1 MYKRQFLCKEFGPV
15 ESHQVEEIDD
25 PIAGPGQVVVD
36 IKATG
41 ISFPDVLIVQGL
53 YQFKPPFPFSP
64 GSEISGIVSSIGEG
78 VTNLNEGDRVMGS
91 VGSGGLREKGL
102 YLEQQL
108 MPLPD
113 SMDFETAAGFPLNY
127 GTTYHAFKQ
136 RGELKEGE
144 SVLVLGAGGGLGITA
159 IHIAKAM
166 GARVIAAASSQEKI
180 DLCKKEGADEG
191 IIYERNMDRD
201 LQKKF
206 SDQIKEVT
214 GGGVDMIYDLVGGDY
229 AEPALRAIARHG
241 KYLVIG
247 FTAGIPKMPLNLTL
261 LKECQIVGVF
271 WGQFAGLDYDEN
283 QQNFKEL
290 FELHAE
296 GKIKPFVTETFP
308 LDDAAKAIKTL
319 EDRKVL
325 GKVVVSME

>member
-1 MYKRQFLCKEFGPV
+1 MKAFLCKEFGPV
-15 ESHQVEEIDD
+15 DSHQVEEIDD

-64 GSEISGIVSSIGEG
+64 GSEISGVVSAVGEG
-78 VTNLNEGDRVMGS
+78 VTMHKEGDRVMGS
-91 VGSGGLREKGL
+91 IGSGGLREKGV

-108 MPLPD
+108 MPLPET
-113 SMDFETAAGFPLNY
+113 MDFNTAAGFPLNY

-136 RGELKEGE
+136 RGELKAGQ

-166 GARVIAAASSQEKI
+166 GAKVIAAASSQEKI

-191 IIYERNMDRD
+191 IIYEREMDRD

-271 WGQFAGLDYDEN
+271 WGQFAGVEYAEN

-290 FELHAE
+290 FDLHAE
-296 GKIKPFVTETFP
+296 GKIKPFVTETYT
-308 LDDAAKAIKTL
+308 LDESATAIKTL

>member
-1 MYKRQFLCKEFGPV
+1 MKAFLCKEFGPV
-15 ESHQVEEIDD
+15 DSHTVEEIED
-25 PIAGPGQVVVD
+25 PAAGPGQVVVD

-64 GSEISGIVSSIGEG
+64 GSEISGVVSSVGEG
-78 VTNLNEGDRVMGS
+78 VTMHKVGDRVMGS
-91 VGSGGLREKGL
+91 IGSGGLREKGV

-108 MPLPD
+108 MPLPE
-113 SMDFETAAGFPLNY
+113 SMDFNTAAGFPLNY

-136 RGELKEGE
+136 RGELKEGQ

-180 DLCKKEGADEG
+180 DLCIKEGADKG
-191 IIYERNMDRD
+191 IIYERDMDRD

-206 SDQIKEVT
+206 SDEIKELT

-271 WGQFAGLDYDEN
+271 WGQFAAIDHAEN
-283 QQNFKEL
+283 AQNFKEL

-296 GKIKPFVTETFP
+296 GKIKPFVTETYS
-308 LDDAAKAIKTL
+308 LEESAKAIKTL

-325 GKVVVSME
+325 GKVVVNME

>member
-1 MYKRQFLCKEFGPV
+1 MKAFLCKEFGPV
-15 ESHQVEEIDD
+15 DSHTVEEIED
-25 PIAGPGQVVVD
+25 PVAGPGQVGVD

-41 ISFPDVLIVQGL
+41 ISFPDVLIDQGL

-64 GSEISGIVSSIGEG
+64 GSEISGVVSSVGEG
-78 VTNLNEGDRVMGS
+78 VTMHKVGDRVMGS
-91 VGSGGLREKGL
+91 IGSGGLREKGV

-108 MPLPD
+108 MPLPE
-113 SMDFETAAGFPLNY
+113 SMDFNTAAGFPLNY

-136 RGELKEGE
+136 RGELKEGQ

-180 DLCKKEGADEG
+180 DLCVKEGADEG
-191 IIYERNMDRD
+191 IIYERDMDRD

-206 SDQIKEVT
+206 SDEIKELT

-271 WGQFAGLDYDEN
+271 WGQFAAIDHAEN
-283 QQNFKEL
+283 AQNFKEL

-296 GKIKPFVTETFP
+296 GKIKPFVTETYS
-308 LDDAAKAIKTL
+308 LEESAKAIKTL

-325 GKVVVSME
+325 GKVVVNME

>member
-1 MYKRQFLCKEFGPV
+1 MKAFLCKEFGPV
-15 ESHQVEEIDD
+15 DSHQVEEIDD

-64 GSEISGIVSSIGEG
+64 GSEISGVVSSVGEG
-78 VTNLNEGDRVMGS
+78 VTMYKEGDRVMGS
-91 VGSGGLREKGL
+91 IGSGGLREKGV

-108 MPLPD
+108 MPLPET
-113 SMDFETAAGFPLNY
+113 MDFNTAAGFPLNY

-136 RGELKEGE
+136 RGELKAGQ

-166 GARVIAAASSQEKI
+166 GAKVIAAASSQEKI

-191 IIYERNMDRD
+191 IIYEREMDRD

-271 WGQFAGLDYDEN
+271 WGQFAGVEYAEN

-290 FELHAE
+290 FDLHAE
-296 GKIKPFVTETFP
+296 GKIKPFVTETYT
-308 LDDAAKAIKTL
+308 LDESAAAIKTL

>member
-1 MYKRQFLCKEFGPV
+1 MKAFLCREFGPV
-15 ESHQVEEIDD
+15 DSHKVEEIED
-25 PIAGPGQVVVD
+25 PVAGPGQVVVD

-64 GSEISGIVSSIGEG
+64 GSEISGVISSVGEG
-78 VTNLNEGDRVMGS
+78 VTLHKAGDRVMGS
-91 VGSGGLREKGL
+91 IGSGGLREKGV
-102 YLEQQL
+102 YFEQQL
-108 MPLPD
+108 MPLPE
-113 SMDFETAAGFPLNY
+113 SMDFNTAAGFPLNY

-136 RGELKEGE
+136 RGELKAGQ

-166 GARVIAAASSQEKI
+166 GAKVIAAASSQEKI

-191 IIYERNMDRD
+191 IIYERDMDRD

-206 SDQIKEVT
+206 SDQIKEAT

-261 LKECQIVGVF
+261 LKECQIIGVF
-271 WGQFAGLDYDEN
+271 WGQFAGVEQAEN

-290 FELHAE
+290 FDLHAE
-296 GKIKPFVTETFP
+296 GKIKPFVTESYK
-308 LDDAAKAIKTL
+308 LDDAAKAIKVL

>member
-1 MYKRQFLCKEFGPV
+1 M
-15 ESHQVEEIDD
+15 
-25 PIAGPGQVVVD
+25 
-36 IKATG
+36 
-41 ISFPDVLIVQGL
+41 QGL

-64 GSEISGIVSSIGEG
+64 GSEISGVISSVGEG
-78 VTNLNEGDRVMGS
+78 VTLHKAGDRVMGS
-91 VGSGGLREKGL
+91 IGSGGLREKGV
-102 YLEQQL
+102 YFEQQL
-108 MPLPD
+108 MPLPE
-113 SMDFETAAGFPLNY
+113 SMDFNTAAGFPLNY

-136 RGELKEGE
+136 RGELKAGQ

-166 GARVIAAASSQEKI
+166 GAKVIAAASSQEKI

-191 IIYERNMDRD
+191 IIYERDMDRD

-206 SDQIKEVT
+206 SDQIKEAT

-261 LKECQIVGVF
+261 LKECQIIGVF
-271 WGQFAGLDYDEN
+271 WGQFAGVEQAEN

-290 FELHAE
+290 FDLHAE
-296 GKIKPFVTETFP
+296 GKIKPFVTESYK
-308 LDDAAKAIKTL
+308 LDDAAKAIKVL

>member
-1 MYKRQFLCKEFGPV
+1 MKAFLCKEFGPV
-15 ESHQVEEIDD
+15 DSHTVEEIED
-25 PIAGPGQVVVD
+25 PVAGPGQVVVD

-64 GSEISGIVSSIGEG
+64 GSEISGVVSSVGEG
-78 VTNLNEGDRVMGS
+78 VTMHKVGDRVMGS
-91 VGSGGLREKGL
+91 IGSGGLREKGV

-108 MPLPD
+108 MPLPE
-113 SMDFETAAGFPLNY
+113 SMNFNTAAGFPLNY

-136 RGELKEGE
+136 RGELKEGQ

-180 DLCKKEGADEG
+180 DLCVKEGADEG
-191 IIYERNMDRD
+191 IIYERDMDRD

-206 SDQIKEVT
+206 SDEIKELT

-271 WGQFAGLDYDEN
+271 WGQFAAIDHAEN
-283 QQNFKEL
+283 AQNFKEL

-296 GKIKPFVTETFP
+296 GKIKPFVTETYS
-308 LDDAAKAIKTL
+308 LEESAKAIKTL

-325 GKVVVSME
+325 GKVVVNME

>member
-1 MYKRQFLCKEFGPV
+1 MKAFLCKEFGPV
-15 ESHQVEEIDD
+15 DSHQVEEIDD

-36 IKATG
+36 IKATV

-64 GSEISGIVSSIGEG
+64 GSEISGVVSSVGEG
-78 VTNLNEGDRVMGS
+78 VTMYKEGDRVMGS
-91 VGSGGLREKGL
+91 IGSGGLREKGV

-108 MPLPD
+108 MPLPET
-113 SMDFETAAGFPLNY
+113 MDFNTAAGFPLNY

-136 RGELKEGE
+136 RGELKAGQ

-166 GARVIAAASSQEKI
+166 GAKVIAAASSQEKI

-191 IIYERNMDRD
+191 IIYEREMDRD

-271 WGQFAGLDYDEN
+271 WGQFAGVEYAEN

-290 FELHAE
+290 FDLHAE
-296 GKIKPFVTETFP
+296 GKIKPFVTETYT
-308 LDDAAKAIKTL
+308 LGESATAIKTL

>member
-1 MYKRQFLCKEFGPV
+1 MKAFLCKEFGPV
-15 ESHQVEEIDD
+15 DSHQVEEIDD

-64 GSEISGIVSSIGEG
+64 GSEISGVVSSVGEG
-78 VTNLNEGDRVMGS
+78 VTMYKEGDRVMGS
-91 VGSGGLREKGL
+91 IGSGGLREKGV

-108 MPLPD
+108 MPLPET
-113 SMDFETAAGFPLNY
+113 MDFNTAAGFPLNY

-136 RGELKEGE
+136 RGELKAGQ

-166 GARVIAAASSQEKI
+166 GAKVIAAASSQEKI

-191 IIYERNMDRD
+191 IIYEREMDRD

-271 WGQFAGLDYDEN
+271 WGQFAGVEYAEN

-290 FELHAE
+290 FDLHAE
-296 GKIKPFVTETFP
+296 GKIKPFVTETYT
-308 LDDAAKAIKTL
+308 LGESATAIKTL

>member
-1 MYKRQFLCKEFGPV
+1 MKAFLCKEFGPV
-15 ESHQVEEIDD
+15 DSHSVEEIED
-25 PIAGPGQVVVD
+25 PVAGPGQIVVD

-64 GSEISGIVSSIGEG
+64 GSEISGVVSSVGEG
-78 VTNLNEGDRVMGS
+78 VTMHKVGDRVMGS
-91 VGSGGLREKGL
+91 IGSGGLREKGV

-108 MPLPD
+108 MPLPE
-113 SMDFETAAGFPLNY
+113 SMDFNTAAGFPLNY

-136 RGELKEGE
+136 RGELKEGQ

-166 GARVIAAASSQEKI
+166 GAKVIAAASSQEKI

-191 IIYERNMDRD
+191 IIYERDMDRD

-206 SDQIKEVT
+206 SDEIKELT

-271 WGQFAGLDYDEN
+271 WGQFAAIDHAEN
-283 QQNFKEL
+283 SQNFKEL

-296 GKIKPFVTETFP
+296 GKIKPFVTETYS
-308 LDDAAKAIKTL
+308 LEESAKAIKTL

-325 GKVVVSME
+325 GKVVVNME

>member
-1 MYKRQFLCKEFGPV
+1 MKAFLCKEFGPV
-15 ESHQVEEIDD
+15 DSHTVEEIED
-25 PIAGPGQVVVD
+25 PVAGPGQVVVD

-64 GSEISGIVSSIGEG
+64 GSEISGVVSSVGED
-78 VTNLNEGDRVMGS
+78 VTMHKVGDRVMGS
-91 VGSGGLREKGL
+91 IGSGGLREKGV

-108 MPLPD
+108 MPLPE
-113 SMDFETAAGFPLNY
+113 SMDFNTAAGFPLNY

-136 RGELKEGE
+136 RGELKEGQ

-180 DLCKKEGADEG
+180 DLCIKEGADEG
-191 IIYERNMDRD
+191 IIYERDMDRD

-206 SDQIKEVT
+206 SDEIKELT

-271 WGQFAGLDYDEN
+271 WGQFAAIDHAEN
-283 QQNFKEL
+283 AQNFKEL

-296 GKIKPFVTETFP
+296 GKIKPFVTETYS
-308 LDDAAKAIKTL
+308 LEESAKAIKTL

-325 GKVVVSME
+325 GKVVVNME

>member
-1 MYKRQFLCKEFGPV
+1 MKAFLCKEFGPV
-15 ESHQVEEIDD
+15 DTHQVEEIED

-64 GSEISGIVSSIGEG
+64 GSEISGVISSVGEG
-78 VTNLNEGDRVMGS
+78 VTLHKEGDRVMGS
-91 VGSGGLREKGL
+91 IGSGGLREKGV
-102 YLEQQL
+102 YSEQQL
-108 MPLPD
+108 MPLPE
-113 SMDFETAAGFPLNY
+113 SMDFQTAAGFPLNY

-136 RGELKEGE
+136 RGELQADQT
-144 SVLVLGAGGGLGITA
+144 VLVLGAGGGLGITA
-159 IHIAKAM
+159 IHVAKAM
-166 GARVIAAASSQEKI
+166 GAKVIAAASSQEKI

-191 IIYERNMDRD
+191 IIYERDMDRD

-206 SDQIKEVT
+206 SDQIKDAT

-271 WGQFAGLDYDEN
+271 WGQFAGIDHEEN
-283 QQNFKEL
+283 AQNFKEL
-290 FELHAE
+290 LQLHEE
-296 GKIKPFVTETFP
+296 GKIKPFVTESFS
-308 LDDAAKAIKTL
+308 LEDSAKAIKTL

>member
-1 MYKRQFLCKEFGPV
+1 M
-15 ESHQVEEIDD
+15 
-25 PIAGPGQVVVD
+25 
-36 IKATG
+36 
-41 ISFPDVLIVQGL
+41 

-64 GSEISGIVSSIGEG
+64 GSEISGVVSSVGEG
-78 VTNLNEGDRVMGS
+78 VTMYKEGDRVMGS
-91 VGSGGLREKGL
+91 IGSGGLREKGV

-108 MPLPD
+108 MPLPET
-113 SMDFETAAGFPLNY
+113 MDFHTAAGFPLNY

-136 RGELKEGE
+136 RGELKAGQ

-159 IHIAKAM
+159 SHIAKAM
-166 GARVIAAASSQEKI
+166 GAKVSAAASSQEKI

-191 IIYERNMDRD
+191 IIYEREMDRD

-271 WGQFAGLDYDEN
+271 WGQFAGVEYAEN

-290 FELHAE
+290 FDLHAE
-296 GKIKPFVTETFP
+296 GKIKPFVTETYT
-308 LDDAAKAIKTL
+308 LDESATAIKTL

>member
-1 MYKRQFLCKEFGPV
+1 MKAFLCKEFGPV
-15 ESHQVEEIDD
+15 DSHTVEEIED
-25 PIAGPGQVVVD
+25 PVAGPGQVVVD

-64 GSEISGIVSSIGEG
+64 GSEISGVISSVGEG
-78 VTNLNEGDRVMGS
+78 VTMHKVGDRVMGS
-91 VGSGGLREKGL
+91 IGSGGLREKGV

-108 MPLPD
+108 MPLPE
-113 SMDFETAAGFPLNY
+113 SMDFNTAAGFPLNY

-136 RGELKEGE
+136 RGELKEGQ

-191 IIYERNMDRD
+191 IIYERDMDRD

-206 SDQIKEVT
+206 SDEIKELT

-271 WGQFAGLDYDEN
+271 WGQFAAIDHAEN
-283 QQNFKEL
+283 AQNFKEL

-296 GKIKPFVTETFP
+296 GKIKPFVTETYS
-308 LDDAAKAIKTL
+308 LEESAKAIKTL

-325 GKVVVSME
+325 GKVVVNME

>member
-1 MYKRQFLCKEFGPV
+1 MKAFLCKEFGPV
-15 ESHQVEEIDD
+15 DSHSVEEIED
-25 PIAGPGQVVVD
+25 PVAGPGQVVVD

-64 GSEISGIVSSIGEG
+64 GSEISGVVSSVGEG
-78 VTNLNEGDRVMGS
+78 VTMHKAGDRVMGS
-91 VGSGGLREKGL
+91 IGSGGLREKGV

-108 MPLPD
+108 MPLPE
-113 SMDFETAAGFPLNY
+113 SMDFNTAAGFPLNY

-136 RGELKEGE
+136 RGELKEGQ

-166 GARVIAAASSQEKI
+166 GAKVIAAASSQEKI

-191 IIYERNMDRD
+191 IIYERDMDRD

-206 SDQIKEVT
+206 SDEIKELT

-271 WGQFAGLDYDEN
+271 WGQFAAIDHAEN
-283 QQNFKEL
+283 SQNFKEL

-296 GKIKPFVTETFP
+296 GKIKPFVTETYS
-308 LDDAAKAIKTL
+308 LEDSAKAIKTL

-325 GKVVVSME
+325 GKVVVNME

>member
-1 MYKRQFLCKEFGPV
+1 MKAFLCKEFGPV
-15 ESHQVEEIDD
+15 DSHQVEEIDD

-64 GSEISGIVSSIGEG
+64 GSEISGVVSSVGEG
-78 VTNLNEGDRVMGS
+78 ITMYKEGDRVMGS
-91 VGSGGLREKGL
+91 IGSGGLREKGV

-108 MPLPD
+108 MPLPET
-113 SMDFETAAGFPLNY
+113 MDFNTAAGFPLNY

-136 RGELKEGE
+136 RGELKAGQ

-166 GARVIAAASSQEKI
+166 GAKVIAAASSQEKI

-191 IIYERNMDRD
+191 IIYEREMDRD

-271 WGQFAGLDYDEN
+271 WGQFAGVEYAEN

-290 FELHAE
+290 FDLHAE
-296 GKIKPFVTETFP
+296 GKIKPFVTETYT
-308 LDDAAKAIKTL
+308 LDESATAIKTL